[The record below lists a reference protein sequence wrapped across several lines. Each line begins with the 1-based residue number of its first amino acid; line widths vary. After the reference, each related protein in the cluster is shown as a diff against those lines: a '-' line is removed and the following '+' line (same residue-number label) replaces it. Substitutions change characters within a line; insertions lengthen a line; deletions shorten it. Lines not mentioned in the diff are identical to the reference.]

1 MSLWI
6 TLPAPLSAEALLG
19 AVRPQGVDFVPGRQ
33 FSSTGDTARSL
44 RISFGGLSPEKI
56 RHGLRVIGEAAKRQ
70 MAASLNSWDSEPASG
85 AGVSGNGRAAV
96 IKGRAR

>member
-19 AVRPQGVDFVPGRQ
+19 VVRTQGVDFMPGRQ
-33 FSSTGDTARSL
+33 FSPTGGHSRSL

-56 RHGLRVIGEAAKRQ
+56 RYGLRVIGEAAKRQ
-70 MAASLNSWDSEPASG
+70 MAANLNSWDSEPAM
-85 AGVSGNGRAAV
+85 ALV
-96 IKGRAR
+96 